1 MSLEDGR
8 VVSNFITQALTGRP
22 ITIYG
27 DGSQTRSF
35 CYVDDLVAAF
45 ASSLGTDSILLG
57 PLNVGNPSEIS
68 ILQIAQKIIKLTD
81 SKSEIC
87 FRELPLDDPKQR
99 KPDIEKI
106 QMELGWSPKI
116 NLDNG
121 LGKTIEDFAKRL

>member
-1 MSLEDGR
+1 
-8 VVSNFITQALTGRP
+8 
-22 ITIYG
+22 
-27 DGSQTRSF
+27 
-35 CYVDDLVAAF
+35 
-45 ASSLGTDSILLG
+45 LLG